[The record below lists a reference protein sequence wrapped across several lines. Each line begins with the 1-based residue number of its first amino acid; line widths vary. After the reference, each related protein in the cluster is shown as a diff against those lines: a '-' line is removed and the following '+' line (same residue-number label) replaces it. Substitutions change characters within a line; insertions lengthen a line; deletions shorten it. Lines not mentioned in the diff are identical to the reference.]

1 MRRLS
6 NRIAAVAVFLF
17 LPFMSGCTP
26 EKARQLKTA
35 AVQFGMEARAAIA
48 AVRGL
53 MDAEIAPLE
62 RTDAQKADQFAA
74 NILAQS
80 TSTKMNADLIEWA
93 IDPNAVTLSPTESA
107 ARDALIGELEQQ
119 YSDFA
124 GMFENLERGSLLAKN
139 SVPKVKQYA
148 AKLTAQMAGIAKV
161 TAENPLRL
169 VQHRTAVL
177 VQTEKI
183 RRDSSL
189 SPDQKRQ
196 ALSDQMSRWLAV
208 KAQEEALKRAVVGK
222 CLVAASAGQ
231 TVLQLADSYGRLSTD
246 DISRL
251 LTQTLTLGQEL
262 SGKSLADM
270 QTRNEK
276 VMSFLNSNAVYKT
289 IADDALA
296 KVQSRLVSQ
305 K

>member
-35 AVQFGMEARAAIA
+35 AVQFGMEARDAIA

-53 MDAEIAPLE
+53 MDAEIASQE

-80 TSTKMNADLIEWA
+80 TSTKVNADLMEWA
-93 IDPNAVTLSPTESA
+93 IDPNAVKLSPTESA

-119 YSDFA
+119 YSDFT

-177 VQTEKI
+177 VQIERI

-189 SPDQKRQ
+189 SSDQKRQ

-208 KAQEEALKRAVVGK
+208 KSQEEELKRAVVGK

-231 TVLQLADSYGRLSTD
+231 AVLQLADSYGRLSTD

-251 LTQTLTLGQEL
+251 LTQTLTLSQEL
-262 SGKSLADM
+262 AGKSLADM